1 LKLHTTKEVLD
12 GLFQEELWMET
23 ALERKKR
30 KRIKNLL
37 LGSPLTLLLVVI
49 NVVLIGWLI
58 HILHAIFTDA
68 LEYMS
73 LFEWTEHLYF
83 LAKNTFEEFF
93 ASIFLTVR

>member
-1 LKLHTTKEVLD
+1 LELHTTKGVQD
-12 GLFQEELWMET
+12 GLAPKELGMET

-37 LGSPLTLLLVVI
+37 LGSPLTLILVVI

-68 LEYMS
+68 LDYMS

-83 LAKNTFEEFF
+83 LVKNTFEEFF
-93 ASIFLTVR
+93 ASILLTVR